1 MPHNRIYE
9 PEVNQAAGMVSVQ
22 ADCSIAEAFVLL
34 QNRALVS
41 GQQLHTVA
49 NDTVLRRVRFGPSA

>member
-22 ADCSIAEAFVLL
+22 ADCSIAEAFELL
-34 QNRALVS
+34 QNRALAS
-41 GQQLHTVA
+41 GQDLYTIA
-49 NDTVLRRVRFGPSA
+49 NDTVERRVRFGPSA

>member
-1 MPHNRIYE
+1 
-9 PEVNQAAGMVSVQ
+9 MVSVQ